1 MFMDLFRNL
10 FCGKYR
16 NEVKELNRKVNIFD
30 GILRR
35 KQNYINVLEKNVVK
49 LENELAKETK
59 DSVSENYWNNK
70 YPKIKKFY
78 IRHETDGTYYID
90 VRNFFTPY
98 DDKVPTFSGTDDEIA
113 IQTLKW
119 VMKNIKYV
127 SDKSQYG
134 YEEYW
139 AYPYQTLKRKMGDC
153 EDQAILLANILLKS
167 GVPYWKF
174 RLSAGLVKIPR
185 QHGFTGHCYLTYF
198 CEDTDKW
205 VLLDSTYYPNKKPI
219 SEREDYKDNVY
230 YQNVWFSFNQ
240 KYIFGTGTKSGLKY
254 IKD

>member
-1 MFMDLFRNL
+1 MCFIDL
-10 FCGKYR
+10 FCGKYK
-16 NEVKELNRKVNIFD
+16 NEVRELNRKVNAFD

-35 KQNYINVLEKNVVK
+35 KEKYIEVLEKHIVK

-59 DSVSENYWNNK
+59 DIVSENYWNSK

-98 DDKVPTFSGTDDEIA
+98 DEKVPTFSGTDDEIA
-113 IQTLKW
+113 IQALKW

-139 AYPYQTLKRKMGDC
+139 EYPYQVLKRKRADC
-153 EDQAILLANILLKS
+153 EGGMLLLASILLKS
-167 GVPYWKF
+167 GVKYWKV
-174 RLSAGLVKIPR
+174 RATAGLVKIPR
-185 QHGFTGHCYLTYF
+185 QHGFTGHAYLTYY
-198 CEDTDKW
+198 CEETDKW
-205 VLLDSTYYPNKKPI
+205 VILDWCYYPTKIPI
-219 SEREDYKDNVY
+219 SEREDYKDNVN
-230 YQNVWFSFNQ
+230 YQDVWFSFNQ